1 MATKTQPVFLL
12 GLGGV
17 GRALLSQIMAAR
29 DLHRGRN
36 GLKFAVLGMADSA
49 GMLHGARGLT
59 DVALQKALDA
69 KQRTGRLPEAGLTH
83 ASMLALIN
91 TLPANTIV
99 VDTSATDLTV
109 PALLKAKKRGLGVV
123 LANKRPVAGDLAWW
137 DAIADNRSRWETTC
151 GAALP
156 VISTLN
162 TLLDN
167 GDTVHR
173 IEGTLSGTLG
183 FISAQLEA
191 GIKFGK
197 FVFRD
202 FVDVAGEGFGRDM
215 RKIFSRAIERI
226 GDSRIFPPLLLQHCH
241 HVERNIEPDH
251 GRLIEIGH
259 GTSHSSPHCRS
270 IGPNQLCEIPD
281 RLPFDLFG
289 GNHRERIRR
298 AISDNDPP
306 FTIEEQP
313 APGHD
318 GYYAHPI

>member
-12 GLGGV
+12 GMGGV

-59 DVALQKALDA
+59 DAALQKALDA

-83 ASMLALIN
+83 ASMLALVN
-91 TLPANTIV
+91 TLPANTIL

-109 PALLKAKKRGLGVV
+109 PAILKAKKRGMGVV
-123 LANKRPVAGDLAWW
+123 LANKRPVAGELAWW

-167 GDTVHR
+167 GDTVNR

-191 GIKFGK
+191 GVKFGDA
-197 FVFRD
+197 VRD
-202 FVDVAGEGFGRDM
+202 AKRRGFTEPDPRQDLGGQDVARKALILARMLGARLEMADVAVESLYPKVMDALTVDEFMRDVDSLNVPM
-215 RKIFSRAIERI
+215 ARAQP
-226 GDSRIFPPLLLQHCH
+226 SCCAAA
-241 HVERNIEPDH
+241 
-251 GRLIEIGH
+251 
-259 GTSHSSPHCRS
+259 TSCAMPR
-270 IGPNQLCEIPD
+270 
-281 RLPFDLFG
+281 
-289 GNHRERIRR
+289 
-298 AISDNDPP
+298 
-306 FTIEEQP
+306 
-313 APGHD
+313 
-318 GYYAHPI
+318 